1 MRKRNQSNNLLLH
14 LALFLSLLITINL
27 LSSSSTVI
35 AAARP
40 LAAAAVGDIS
50 EESFESESMELMGME
65 KCEKEEDECLERRMI
80 SEAHLDYIYTQNH
93 GHH

>member
-1 MRKRNQSNNLLLH
+1 MRKPNQSNNLLLH

-40 LAAAAVGDIS
+40 LAAAAAGDIS
-50 EESFESESMELMGME
+50 EESSESMELMGME
-65 KCEKEEDECLERRMI
+65 KCEKDDVDECLERRMI